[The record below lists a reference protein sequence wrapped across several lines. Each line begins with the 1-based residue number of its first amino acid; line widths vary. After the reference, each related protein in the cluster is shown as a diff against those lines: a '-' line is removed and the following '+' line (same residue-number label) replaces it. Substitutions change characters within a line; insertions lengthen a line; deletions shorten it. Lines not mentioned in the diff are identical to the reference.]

1 MLYKFF
7 NGTKLRLFL
16 SFLVLTSPSI
26 KADWFALNMTRG
38 VTDVSNEVFELHMLI
53 FWICVAI
60 GVVVFSVMF
69 YSMWAHTKKKNPEPA
84 KFHENHK
91 LEIAW
96 TIIPFLILIAMAVP
110 ASKTLVKI
118 YDDEAGDIN
127 IQVTGYQWKWQYR
140 YLEDDV
146 SFFSNLSTDLDEI
159 YNLVPKGENY
169 LQEVDEMVVIPV
181 GKKVR
186 FLITANDVIHSW
198 WMPAFAIKQDAIPG
212 FVNTAWTVVDKPGIY
227 RGKCTELCGKNHGFM
242 PIVVKVVE
250 QEEYDLW
257 VNEKKQAAIRLAELT
272 TKEWTTAELMER
284 GETVYD
290 INCVACHQTEG
301 QGIAGIF
308 PALAGSDI
316 ALYEKDKHIEILM
329 EGVSGAAMNSFD
341 YLSEVELAAVI
352 TYTRQAW
359 GNAENGDGEIV
370 IPKDIVDYNCLLYTS
385 PSPRDPK
392 TSRMPSSA

>member
-1 MLYKFF
+1 MIYKLFNSLKGRLLLPFLML
-7 NGTKLRLFL
+7 T
-16 SFLVLTSPSI
+16 TTSI
-26 KADWFALNMTRG
+26 KADWFALKMTSG
-38 VTDVSNEVFELHMLI
+38 ATDVSNEVFELHMLI

-69 YSMWAHTKKKNPEPA
+69 YSIWAHTKKKNPEPA

-118 YDDEAGDIN
+118 YDDEAGDVN

-140 YLEDDV
+140 YLEDDI

-250 QEEYDLW
+250 QEEYDQW
-257 VNEKKQAAIRLAELT
+257 VNDKKQAAIRLAELT
-272 TKEWTTAELMER
+272 TKEWSTAELMER

-290 INCVACHQTEG
+290 VNCVACHQTEG

-308 PALAGSDI
+308 PALAGSEI

-370 IPKDIVDYNCLLYTS
+370 IPKDIVDYKE
-385 PSPRDPK
+385 PK
-392 TSRMPSSA
+392 I

>member
-1 MLYKFF
+1 M
-7 NGTKLRLFL
+7 
-16 SFLVLTSPSI
+16 SFKYLQNLQNKIISALLIFSVPM

-38 VTDVSNEVFELHMLI
+38 VTDISNEVFELHMLI

-60 GVVVFSVMF
+60 GVVVFGVMF
-69 YSMWAHTKKKNPEPA
+69 YSMYAHTKKKNPVA
-84 KFHENHK
+84 ASFHENHK
-91 LEIAW
+91 VEIAW
-96 TIIPFLILIAMAVP
+96 TIIPFLILIAMAIP

-118 YDDEAGDIN
+118 YDDEAGDLN
-127 IQVTGYQWKWQYR
+127 IQVTGYQWKWQYN

-146 SFFSNLSTDLDEI
+146 SFFSNLSTDMDEI
-159 YNLVPKGENY
+159 NNLVPKGENY

-212 FVNTAWTVVDKPGIY
+212 FVNTAWTKVDKPGIY

-250 QEEYDLW
+250 QSEYDEW
-257 VNEKKQAAIRLAELT
+257 VSGKREAAMKMAELT
-272 TKEWTTAELMER
+272 TKDWTAEELVAR
-284 GETVYD
+284 GESVYAV
-290 INCVACHQTEG
+290 NCVACHQTNG
-301 QGIAGIF
+301 QGISGIF

-316 ALYEKDKHIEILM
+316 VLNDKERNIEILM
-329 EGVSGAAMNSFD
+329 EGVQGAAMNSFS

-352 TYTRQAW
+352 TYTRQSW
-359 GNAENGDGEIV
+359 GNENNGDGEIV
-370 IPKDIVDYNCLLYTS
+370 IPKDIVDYKK
-385 PSPRDPK
+385 PK
-392 TSRMPSSA
+392 I

>member
-1 MLYKFF
+1 MFF
-7 NGTKLRLFL
+7 EFLRNLTKSSSLLLAFL
-16 SFLVLTSPSI
+16 LAPVIS
-26 KADWFALNMTRG
+26 ADWFALNMTRG
-38 VTDVSNEVFELHMLI
+38 ITDISNEVFELHMLI

-60 GVVVFSVMF
+60 GALVFSVMF
-69 YSMWAHTKKKNPEPA
+69 YSMWAHTKKKNPVPA

-118 YDDEAGDIN
+118 YDDEAGDVN
-127 IQVTGYQWKWQYR
+127 IQVTGYQWKWQYK

-169 LQEVDEMVVIPV
+169 LQEVDEMVVIPA

-198 WMPAFAIKQDAIPG
+198 WVPAFAIKQDAIPG
-212 FVNTAWTVVDKPGIY
+212 FVNTAWTVVDTPGIY

-250 QEEYDLW
+250 QDEYDLW
-257 VNEKKQAAIRLAELT
+257 VDNKRQEAIKLAELT
-272 TKEWTTAELMER
+272 TKDWSTEELVQR
-284 GETVYD
+284 GQEVYEK
-290 INCVACHQTEG
+290 NCVSCHMAEG
-301 QGIAGIF
+301 QGIPGIF
-308 PALAGSDI
+308 PALAGSEI
-316 ALYEKDKHIEILM
+316 ALYDKDRHIEILM
-329 EGVSGAAMNSFD
+329 EGVQGAAMNSFD

-352 TYTRQAW
+352 TYSRQAW
-359 GNAENGDGEIV
+359 GNAEEGDGEV
-370 IPKDIVDYNCLLYTS
+370 VVPKDIVEYKE
-385 PSPRDPK
+385 PK
-392 TSRMPSSA
+392 I

>member
-1 MLYKFF
+1 MSLKYFHNLHLKFF
-7 NGTKLRLFL
+7 SAL
-16 SFLVLTSPSI
+16 LVFASPMH
-26 KADWFALNMTRG
+26 ADWFALNMTRG
-38 VTDVSNEVFELHMLI
+38 VTDISNEVFELHMLI
-53 FWICVAI
+53 FWICVVI

-69 YSMWAHTKKKNPEPA
+69 YSMYAHTKKKNPVA
-84 KFHENHK
+84 ASFHENHK

-96 TIIPFLILIAMAVP
+96 TIVPFLILIAMAVP

-127 IQVTGYQWKWQYR
+127 IQVTGYQWKWQYN
-140 YLEDDV
+140 YLEDDI
-146 SFFSNLSTDLDEI
+146 SFFSNLSTNMDEI
-159 YNLVPKGENY
+159 NNLVPKGENY

-212 FVNTAWTVVDKPGIY
+212 FVNTAWTKVDKPGVY

-250 QEEYDLW
+250 QEEYNQW
-257 VNEKKQAAIRLAELT
+257 VDEKKQVAIQMAELT
-272 TKEWTTAELMER
+272 TKDWTAQELVER
-284 GETVYD
+284 GESVYAV
-290 INCVACHQTEG
+290 NCVACHQTSG
-301 QGIAGIF
+301 QGIPGIF
-308 PALAGSDI
+308 PALAGSEIVMND
-316 ALYEKDKHIEILM
+316 KDKNIEILM
-329 EGVSGAAMNSFD
+329 EGVQGAAMNSFS

-352 TYTRQAW
+352 TYTRQSW

-370 IPKDIVDYNCLLYTS
+370 VPKDIVDYKK
-385 PSPRDPK
+385 PK
-392 TSRMPSSA
+392 I

>member
-1 MLYKFF
+1 MSYI
-7 NGTKLRLFL
+7 TKSINNHIVKIFVVLF
-16 SFLVLTSPSI
+16 SYTTDI
-26 KADWFALNMTRG
+26 NADWSALNMTRG
-38 VTDVSNEVFELHMLI
+38 VTGVSNEVFELHMLI

-60 GVVVFSVMF
+60 GVVVFGVMF
-69 YSMWAHTKKKNPEPA
+69 YSMYAHTKKKNPVA
-84 KFHENHK
+84 STFHESTK
-91 LEIAW
+91 VEIAW
-96 TIIPFLILIAMAVP
+96 TIIPFLILIAMAIP

-146 SFFSNLSTDLDEI
+146 SFFANLSTDLDEI

-181 GKKVR
+181 GKKIR

-212 FVNTAWTVVDKPGIY
+212 FVNTAWTKVDKPGVY

-250 QEEYDLW
+250 QEEYNQW
-257 VNEKKQAAIRLAELT
+257 VNEKKQVAIQMAELT
-272 TKEWTTAELMER
+272 TKDWTAQELVER
-284 GETVYD
+284 GESIYA
-290 INCVACHQTEG
+290 INCVACHQTNG
-301 QGIAGIF
+301 QGIPGIF

-316 ALYEKDKHIEILM
+316 VMNDKDKNIEILM
-329 EGVSGAAMNSFD
+329 EGVQGAAMNSFS

-352 TYTRQAW
+352 TYTRQSW

-370 IPKDIVDYNCLLYTS
+370 VPKDIVDYKK
-385 PSPRDPK
+385 PK
-392 TSRMPSSA
+392 I

>member
-1 MLYKFF
+1 MFF
-7 NGTKLRLFL
+7 EFLRNLTKSSSLLLAFL
-16 SFLVLTSPSI
+16 LAPVIS
-26 KADWFALNMTRG
+26 ADWFALNMTRG
-38 VTDVSNEVFELHMLI
+38 ITDISNEVFELHMLI

-60 GVVVFSVMF
+60 GALVFSVMF
-69 YSMWAHTKKKNPEPA
+69 YSMWAHTKKKNPVPA

-118 YDDEAGDIN
+118 YDDEAGDVN
-127 IQVTGYQWKWQYR
+127 IQVTGYQWKWGYK
-140 YLEDDV
+140 YLEDDI
-146 SFFSNLSTDLDEI
+146 SFVSNLSTDLDEI

-169 LQEVDEMVVIPV
+169 LQEVDEMVVIPA

-198 WMPAFAIKQDAIPG
+198 WVPAFAIKQDAIPG
-212 FVNTAWTVVDKPGIY
+212 FVNTAWTVVDTPGIY

-257 VNEKKQAAIRLAELT
+257 VDNKKQEAIRLAELT
-272 TKEWTTAELMER
+272 TKDWSTEELVQR
-284 GETVYD
+284 GQEVYEK
-290 INCVACHQTEG
+290 NCVSCHMAEG
-301 QGIAGIF
+301 QGIPGIF
-308 PALAGSDI
+308 PALAGSEI
-316 ALYEKDKHIEILM
+316 ALYDKDRHIEILM
-329 EGVSGAAMNSFD
+329 EGVQGAAMNSFD

-352 TYTRQAW
+352 TYSRQAW
-359 GNAENGDGEIV
+359 GNAEEGDGEV
-370 IPKDIVDYNCLLYTS
+370 VVPKDIVKYKE
-385 PSPRDPK
+385 PK
-392 TSRMPSSA
+392 I

>member
-1 MLYKFF
+1 M
-7 NGTKLRLFL
+7 
-16 SFLVLTSPSI
+16 SFKYLHNLQSKIISALLIFSVPM

-38 VTDVSNEVFELHMLI
+38 ATDISNEVFELHMLI

-60 GVVVFSVMF
+60 GVVVFGVMF
-69 YSMWAHTKKKNPEPA
+69 YSMYAHTKKKNPVA
-84 KFHENHK
+84 ATFHENHK
-91 LEIAW
+91 VEIAW
-96 TIIPFLILIAMAVP
+96 TIIPFLILIAMAIP

-118 YDDEAGDIN
+118 YDDEAGDLN
-127 IQVTGYQWKWQYR
+127 IQVTGYQWKWQYN

-146 SFFSNLSTDLDEI
+146 TFFSNLSTDMDEI
-159 YNLVPKGENY
+159 NNLVPKGENY

-212 FVNTAWTVVDKPGIY
+212 FVNTAWTKVDKPGIY

-250 QEEYDLW
+250 QSEYDEW
-257 VNEKKQAAIRLAELT
+257 VSGKREAAMKMAELT
-272 TKEWTTAELMER
+272 TKDWTTEELVAR
-284 GETVYD
+284 GESVYAV
-290 INCVACHQTEG
+290 NCVACHQTNG
-301 QGIAGIF
+301 QGISGIF

-316 ALYEKDKHIEILM
+316 VLNDKERNIEILM
-329 EGVSGAAMNSFD
+329 EGVQGAAMNSFS

-352 TYTRQAW
+352 TYTRQSW
-359 GNAENGDGEIV
+359 GNENNGDGEIV
-370 IPKDIVDYNCLLYTS
+370 IPKDIVDYKK
-385 PSPRDPK
+385 PK
-392 TSRMPSSA
+392 I